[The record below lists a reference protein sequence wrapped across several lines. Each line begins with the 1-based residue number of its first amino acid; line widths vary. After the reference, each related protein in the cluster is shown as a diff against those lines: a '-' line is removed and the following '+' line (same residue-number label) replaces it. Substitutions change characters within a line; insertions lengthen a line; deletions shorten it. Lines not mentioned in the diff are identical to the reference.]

1 MKNRSI
7 TFKLFIITV
16 IVFACFYAMVILSQ
30 LLFFNQFYE
39 TYKMRQVEHN
49 LEQLAH
55 SYVTESEDSNTLSRQ
70 AIRFM
75 ETNKSQLAVINPQ
88 GEVMLNDMYQ
98 LSLNETYHLLL
109 KQSDGK
115 QIFVPLAL
123 MLSEYGD
130 PFRKAH
136 IKLGDTLTIYGS
148 MRAPS
153 SKQPYT
159 VLDPQQISKNGI
171 KTIGDSYEPNTTKL
185 TGTVSELVLPD
196 LSNWKISQG
205 LLLQALYEQFPLST
219 EQQTDLKNMNPIQY
233 GWNDSWS
240 GANNLI
246 TLYPIQKNGQQQLLF
261 VITSIQE
268 ISDTNAALRWFYL
281 YLGIGGF
288 ALILILSLFFSRMV
302 TKPLIALNRMAKRM
316 VRLDFSSSAPPL
328 RQQDELGGLARSMDT
343 LARKLDT
350 ALREL
355 QEANTQLQQ
364 DMEQKQ
370 RMEQIQQS
378 FFTNASHELKTPL
391 SIVKSFAEGL
401 QDGVNVDKSGHY
413 VSVIIEEADKMEMLI
428 KDMLDLA
435 RLESGTIH
443 LQPRPFMLSELSEK
457 VADKLIYS
465 LQPRQ
470 LQIVISPINENPV
483 LADPDWIEQVLRNLI
498 INAIRHAETGSD
510 IRVVIESTTLTTTL
524 HVDNIGKPI
533 AEEHIEHIWERFYR
547 AEPSRSRQTG
557 GTGLG
562 LPIASQIL
570 DLHGCS
576 YSVRNLADGVR
587 FSIVFDDRVRPD
599 GIREGV

>member
-30 LLFFNQFYE
+30 FLFFNQFYE
-39 TYKMRQVEHN
+39 SYKMSQVEHN
-49 LEQLAH
+49 AEQLAH
-55 SYVTESEDSNTLSRQ
+55 SYVSEDEDSTILARK

-75 ETNKSQLAVINPQ
+75 ETNKSQVAVINPQ

-109 KQSDGK
+109 KQPDGK

-123 MLSEYGD
+123 ILSEYGD
-130 PFRKAH
+130 PLRQAR
-136 IKLGDTLTIYGS
+136 IKLGDTLTIEGTT
-148 MRAPS
+148 RPPS
-153 SKQPYT
+153 GKQPYT
-159 VLDPQQISKNGI
+159 VLDPQQIRKNGI
-171 KTIGDSYEPNTTKL
+171 KTIGESYDKNISQFS
-185 TGTVSELVLPD
+185 GTVSELVLPD

-205 LLLQALYEQFPLST
+205 LLLQAMYEQFPLTS
-219 EQQTDLKNMNPIQY
+219 EQQADLRNMNPIQY
-233 GWNDSWS
+233 NWKDSWS
-240 GANNLI
+240 GSNNLI
-246 TLYPIQKNGQQQLLF
+246 TLYPLKKNNQLQLLF

-302 TKPLIALNRMAKRM
+302 TKPLIALNQMAKRM
-316 VRLDFSSSAPPL
+316 VRLDFSSTTPPL

-343 LARKLDT
+343 LARKLDA

-364 DMEQKQ
+364 DMERKQ
-370 RMEQIQQS
+370 RLEEIQQS

-435 RLESGTIH
+435 RLESGTIR

-457 VADKLIYS
+457 VADKLIYA

-470 LQIVISPINENPV
+470 LQIMISPINERTV
-483 LADPDWIEQVLRNLI
+483 FADPDWIEQVLRNLI
-498 INAIRHAETGSD
+498 VNAIRHAESGSD
-510 IRVVIESTTLTTTL
+510 IRVVIESDEVVTRL
-524 HVDNIGKPI
+524 HVDNSGKPI
-533 AEEHIEHIWERFYR
+533 AEEHLAHIWERFYR
-547 AEPSRSRQTG
+547 AEASRSRQTG

-570 DLHGCS
+570 DIHGCS
-576 YSVRNLADGVR
+576 YSVQNLPDGVR
-587 FSIVFDDRVRPD
+587 FSIIFDDRVRPD
-599 GIREGV
+599 GYGEGV